1 MELDKNEIEQ
11 LIKDKIE
18 YYGKEFGKSFK
29 TAVLEIFSLEKL
41 LTPEP
46 VIASEIKDEV
56 IPLAKWNDHY
66 EFPTVASLR
75 QSYHNRNKNGFGFC
89 VEYGGDNG
97 GRILINVR
105 KFHEWRKSRAKTTD

>member
-1 MELDKNEIEQ
+1 MEIDKNEIEQ

-29 TAVLEIFSLEKL
+29 NAVLEIFSLEKL
-41 LTPEP
+41 LIPAVEAKTED
-46 VIASEIKDEV
+46 KL
-56 IPLAKWNDHY
+56 IPLAKWNEHF

-75 QSYHNRNKNGFGFC
+75 QTYYNREKNGFGFC

-105 KFHEWRKSRAKTTD
+105 KYHVWRKSRTSKHLE